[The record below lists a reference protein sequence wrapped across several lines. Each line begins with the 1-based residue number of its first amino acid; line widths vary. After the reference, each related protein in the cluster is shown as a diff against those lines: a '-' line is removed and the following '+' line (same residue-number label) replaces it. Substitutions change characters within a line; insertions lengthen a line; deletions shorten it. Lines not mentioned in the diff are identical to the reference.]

1 MKIFKDLEFN
11 TDTSELPTAN
21 IKFEN
26 GYGATIIDTK
36 EQIEGYGPYELMVVS
51 DDGWLERVNSPL
63 KFLTKRD
70 VTELLIKIQ
79 QL

>member
-1 MKIFKDLEFN
+1 MKVFKDLEFN
-11 TDTSELPTAN
+11 TDTTELPTAN

-26 GYGATIIDTK
+26 GYGANIIKTN
-36 EQIEGYGPYELMVVS
+36 EQIEGYGPYELTVIS

-63 KFLTKRD
+63 RFLTKRD